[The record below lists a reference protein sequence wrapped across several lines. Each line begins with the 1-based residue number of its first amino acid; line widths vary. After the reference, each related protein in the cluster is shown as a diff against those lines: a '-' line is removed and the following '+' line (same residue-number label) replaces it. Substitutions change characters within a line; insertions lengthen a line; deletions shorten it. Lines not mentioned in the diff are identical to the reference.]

1 MPGWSDGDVE
11 GTGGRVISERFRA
24 AAEDEP
30 GRCAVGTRL
39 RRLAYRPVTDKSD
52 GRPYRGKREI
62 AAIGQTLTP
71 AAGFSLM

>member
-1 MPGWSDGDVE
+1 M
-11 GTGGRVISERFRA
+11 I
-24 AAEDEP
+24 EP
-30 GRCAVGTRL
+30 S
-39 RRLAYRPVTDKSD
+39 YRPVTDKSA